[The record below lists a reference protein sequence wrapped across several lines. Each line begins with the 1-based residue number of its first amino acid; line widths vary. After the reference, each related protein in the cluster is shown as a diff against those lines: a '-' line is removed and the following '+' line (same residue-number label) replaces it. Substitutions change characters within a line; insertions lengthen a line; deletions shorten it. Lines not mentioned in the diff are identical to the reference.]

1 MATATTKFNGNLN
14 AYARLTFDEC
24 SGRRT
29 SGSARPSDPG
39 LEAWSASS
47 RPTME
52 VDFVWRGT
60 LESHVWTLFVVP
72 TDEPIE
78 FTLKQTVPERDHGQH
93 SRAALFNVRT
103 KRSQTAMLPV

>member
-1 MATATTKFNGNLN
+1 MATATNKFNINLN
-14 AYARLTFDEC
+14 AYAWLTFDEC

-29 SGSARPSDPG
+29 SRSARPSDPG
-39 LEAWSASS
+39 LEAWSAIS

-52 VDFVWRGT
+52 VDFVGRGT
-60 LESHVWTLFVVP
+60 LEGHVWTLLVIP
-72 TDEPIE
+72 SEEKIE